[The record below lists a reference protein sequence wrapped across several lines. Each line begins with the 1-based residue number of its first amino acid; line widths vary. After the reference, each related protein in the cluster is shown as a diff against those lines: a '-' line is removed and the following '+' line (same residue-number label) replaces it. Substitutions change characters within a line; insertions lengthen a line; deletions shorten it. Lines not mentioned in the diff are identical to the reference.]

1 MSESYVLPQHHFLC
15 EAGNLEGWIALKED
29 SVRFSEAAFLLE
41 EQVGVQK
48 FHDQREVVRRGPE
61 LGGSHNC
68 SLGRTNKGIKE
79 GERKKLNRAW
89 AGLGQTQGT
98 N

>member
-1 MSESYVLPQHHFLC
+1 MDS
-15 EAGNLEGWIALKED
+15 LKED
-29 SVRFSEAAFLLE
+29 SVRFSEAAFLLA
-41 EQVGVQK
+41 EQLGVQK
-48 FHDQREVVRRGPE
+48 FHDQGEVLRRGPK
-61 LGGSHNC
+61 LGGGHNC
-68 SLGRTNKGIKE
+68 SLGRTSRGEKE